1 MEQDTTEQI
10 LIRALDDAE
19 RLGNTPHQ
27 LWATAIGILGLDRPV
42 LADRMSK
49 FNHRVVQTT
58 AKYWLTPAAQTM

>member
-27 LWATAIGILGLDRPV
+27 AWATAIGFLGLDRPA
-42 LADRMSK
+42 LADRMSR